1 MDNATVTANATP
13 RSTGPLRVR
22 ATGLALLLGLVAALP
37 GGRAIGQDA
46 TPTPVPAPAPA
57 SAPAPAGAPAQV
69 MIVGTWHFDN
79 PGLDMH
85 NVEAVDVMTPER
97 QAQIVA
103 TTEALARFR
112 PTVVAVEW
120 PAAVVDERYPRY
132 RAGTLDPSANE
143 VVQLGFRL
151 ADSQDLARVH
161 GIDMPGEFP
170 FEPIMA
176 WATANGREAQM
187 AQAQAAVAA
196 MVQEVGELQGRHT
209 IGEVLYLT
217 NAPDYIDAGQA
228 FYMDLL
234 RYGSGDDQ
242 PGAELNAAWARR
254 NFLICARLL
263 QALKPGD
270 RAVVLYGSGH
280 AHALRRCAIEAS
292 GVDLVEATDY
302 LPRPAGRR

>member
-1 MDNATVTANATP
+1 M
-13 RSTGPLRVR
+13 R
-22 ATGLALLLGLVAALP
+22 LVPHVIAS
-37 GGRAIGQDA
+37 
-46 TPTPVPAPAPA
+46 TPTLARRPARALILAVLLVVPFGGVHAREATTAPAPAPA
-57 SAPAPAGAPAQV
+57 PAPATATADAPAQV

-97 QAQIVA
+97 QAEIAAA
-103 TTEALARFR
+103 TDALARFR

-120 PAAVVDERYPRY
+120 PDEVVDERYPKY

-151 ADSQDLARVH
+151 AHGQDLARVH
-161 GIDMPGEFP
+161 GIDMPGDFP

-176 WATANGREAQM
+176 WAKANGREAQM

-196 MVQEVGELQGRHT
+196 MVKEMGELQGRHT

-217 NAPDYIDAGQA
+217 NGPDHVEAGQA

-270 RAVVLYGSGH
+270 RAVVLYGAGH
-280 AHALRRCAIEAS
+280 AHALRRCVIEAS